1 MSSLTIV
8 DQGAGVFQVQGD
20 LTFGTIDKQIVKS
33 FGFLKTASTV
43 TIDLSQVANT
53 DSAGLALMIEW
64 IKMSRQYNTT
74 LNFKNI
80 PEQLRKLAKLSGFDT
95 SNYFSTSNL

>member
-1 MSSLTIV
+1 MSALVILEQS
-8 DQGAGVFQVQGD
+8 AGVFQVQGD
-20 LTFGTIDKQIVKS
+20 LTFATIDKQIVKS
-33 FGFLKTASTV
+33 FSFLKSASSI
-43 TIDLSQVANT
+43 TIDLSKVSNT

-64 IKMSRQYNTT
+64 IKISRQYNTT

-95 SNYFSTSNL
+95 SDYFSTSNL